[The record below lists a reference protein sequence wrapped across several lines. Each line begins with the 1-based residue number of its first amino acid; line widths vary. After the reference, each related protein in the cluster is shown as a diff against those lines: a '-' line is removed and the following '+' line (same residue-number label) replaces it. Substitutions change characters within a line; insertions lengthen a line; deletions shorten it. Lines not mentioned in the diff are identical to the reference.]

1 MDDNRP
7 NKKTMKNP
15 KNKFKKF
22 NQHKF
27 QDRHLVPLKLKK
39 ELTLHTSPKDRL
51 KKPVDIT
58 SAKKGFE
65 ISLTEYGPYR
75 FRYSQNGRNLVLCG
89 RKGHIASFDWV
100 TKKLHT
106 EFNVM
111 ESVYDICYL
120 HNEGMMAAAQKNWT
134 YIYDNLGNEIHC
146 LKHMHRALNLEF
158 LQHFFLLCSS
168 SNNGFLSWLDV
179 SLGQEVLQTK
189 TFKGML
195 NVMCQNPWNG
205 VICCGHTN
213 GTITMWTPNSKKA
226 VLSMLC
232 HPQAVRALSIDPSGK
247 YIATGC
253 VDRTLRIWDARN
265 VGDPISSYRLP
276 GGIDKLSFS
285 QTNFLGVSSRNV
297 VEVYRNVGI
306 QEKCDLYMR
315 HHSNNA
321 VTDLITLDPLSI
333 AQIDVPTLEE
343 KLEAKKKLHWVKV
356 PKVDI
361 QPRYRMKGKSGSAQ
375 RFKRKSQMKEHEKR
389 EYLKFIKEKKETLGG
404 NMTKEKVFQQPKQH
418 LLDRFK
424 PKKRKVD

>member
-1 MDDNRP
+1 
-7 NKKTMKNP
+7 
-15 KNKFKKF
+15 
-22 NQHKF
+22 
-27 QDRHLVPLKLKK
+27 
-39 ELTLHTSPKDRL
+39 
-51 KKPVDIT
+51 
-58 SAKKGFE
+58 
-65 ISLTEYGPYR
+65 
-75 FRYSQNGRNLVLCG
+75 
-89 RKGHIASFDWV
+89 
-100 TKKLHT
+100 
-106 EFNVM
+106 M

-321 VTDLITLDPLSI
+321 VTGLRFCPYEDVLGCSLYDGYESLLIPGSGEPNFDALEANPYISGTGRKETEVKALLEKVPSDLITLDPLSI

-389 EYLKFIKEKKETLGG
+389 EYLKFIKEKKETLRG